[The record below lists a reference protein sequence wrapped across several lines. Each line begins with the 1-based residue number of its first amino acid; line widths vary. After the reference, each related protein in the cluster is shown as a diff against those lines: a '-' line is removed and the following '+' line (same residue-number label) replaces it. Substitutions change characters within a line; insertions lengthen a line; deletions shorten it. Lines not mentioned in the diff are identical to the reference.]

1 MLVPGNLH
9 VHVLVVVLVQRG
21 DGARVADPQVDGVGV
36 AGEGD
41 ACEGNGGGDVAEEG
55 KVFGAEVVVLGL
67 GVADLFCFLRGLF
80 LVGEVG
86 EEVGE
91 GLELFVGFGED

>member
-1 MLVPGNLH
+1 M
-9 VHVLVVVLVQRG
+9 
-21 DGARVADPQVDGVGV
+21 
-36 AGEGD
+36 
-41 ACEGNGGGDVAEEG
+41 
-55 KVFGAEVVVLGL
+55 GL

-80 LVGEVG
+80 LGGEVG